1 MVITTCNLIFLIS
14 SVSGNIYIIY
24 VIKNFQTEMTLDL
37 SKAQTAIKA
46 IMWLPNVPAEEYKI
60 YNAINNTP

>member
-1 MVITTCNLIFLIS
+1 MPNTRAQQWFRKLTASMVITTCNLIFLIS

-46 IMWLPNVPAEEYKI
+46 IM
-60 YNAINNTP
+60 